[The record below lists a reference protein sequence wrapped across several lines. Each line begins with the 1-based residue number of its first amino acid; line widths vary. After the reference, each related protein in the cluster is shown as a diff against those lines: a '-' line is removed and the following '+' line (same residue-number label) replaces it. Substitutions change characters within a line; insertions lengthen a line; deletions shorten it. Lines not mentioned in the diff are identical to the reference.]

1 MNDNELTRKELE
13 QFTKEQIIDLY
24 LVMDTGYKNEIKD
37 RAEKL
42 DVVDNTIEYILD
54 GKYQE
59 AIELLLLTFYN
70 GYIPMSIIQSILDRF
85 NFPKEN

>member
-1 MNDNELTRKELE
+1 MNDKEFLE
-13 QFTKEQIIDLY
+13 TLSKEQIIDLY
-24 LVMDTGYKNEIKD
+24 LIMDAGYKNEMKD
-37 RAEKL
+37 KAEKL
-42 DVVDNTIEYILD
+42 DVVNDTIKYILD

-70 GYIPMSIIQSILDRF
+70 GYIPMNIIQSVLDRF

>member
-1 MNDNELTRKELE
+1 MNNKEISKEFLE
-13 QFTKEQIIDLY
+13 TLSKEQIIDLY
-24 LVMDTGYKNEIKD
+24 LVMDAGYKNEIKNK
-37 RAEKL
+37 AEQL

>member
-1 MNDNELTRKELE
+1 MIKNFQKHLS
-13 QFTKEQIIDLY
+13 KEQIIDLY
-24 LVMDTGYKNEIKD
+24 LVMDAGYKNEIKD
-37 RAEKL
+37 KAEKL
-42 DVVDNTIEYILD
+42 DVVDDTIEYILD

-70 GYIPMSIIQSILDRF
+70 GYIPMSIIQSVLNRF